1 MVGYRND
8 AYREFGWASARMDDL
23 ANYIPARLT
32 ALLIWLVALLP
43 GFDALRAFRVTLRDG
58 GSQPSPNAGYPEAA
72 VAGAIGVQLGG
83 LNFYAGVP
91 SRKPPLGDAVVPL
104 RPLVFGKV
112 RLLLYSTE
120 ALCVA
125 AIAGWCAWK

>member
-1 MVGYRND
+1 
-8 AYREFGWASARMDDL
+8 MDDL

-32 ALLIWLVALLP
+32 ALLIWLAALLP

-83 LNFYAGVP
+83 LNFYGGIP
-91 SRKPPLGDAVVPL
+91 SRKPVLGDAVVPL
-104 RPLVFGKV
+104 RRPIFGKV
-112 RLLLYSTE
+112 RVLLYATE
-120 ALCVA
+120 ALCVGV
-125 AIAGWCAWK
+125 IAGWSAWK